1 MSDAQLQFRT
11 ATFGGFQKQDVLN
24 YIETA
29 NQEHKEK
36 LESAQR
42 ERDEAVQALSGLKEE
57 AAAAREEVQ
66 AGLQEQTRLSE
77 EVAKLREELEQV
89 RAELVHKDE
98 ALDEAHRELE
108 QVREKLAR
116 AEPAAQAYEKVKDRT
131 AGMELE
137 AHCRAQA
144 VQAEA
149 EERVKKVR
157 IEVEQWLGKV
167 QAGYERL
174 RTDMDASV
182 AHACGELDRVRT
194 TLGHISEELG
204 SQDGR
209 LEQLAQAC
217 SEALGGRVP
226 APVPLAEDEPEQKH

>member
-24 YIETA
+24 YIEAA

-36 LESAQR
+36 LENLQR
-42 ERDEAVQALSGLKEE
+42 ERDEAVQALSGLKDE
-57 AAAAREEVQ
+57 AAAAKEEAQ
-66 AGLQEQTRLSE
+66 AGLQEQNRLNE

-89 RAELVHKDE
+89 RAELVQKDE
-98 ALDEAHRELE
+98 ALDTARRELE
-108 QVREKLAR
+108 EAKEKLSR
-116 AEPAAQAYEKVKDRT
+116 AEPAAAAYEKIKDRT

-157 IEVEQWLGKV
+157 LEVEQWLSKV
-167 QAGYERL
+167 QAGY
-174 RTDMDASV
+174 DASV

-204 SQDGR
+204 NQDGR

-226 APVPLAEDEPEQKH
+226 APVPLSEDEPEH